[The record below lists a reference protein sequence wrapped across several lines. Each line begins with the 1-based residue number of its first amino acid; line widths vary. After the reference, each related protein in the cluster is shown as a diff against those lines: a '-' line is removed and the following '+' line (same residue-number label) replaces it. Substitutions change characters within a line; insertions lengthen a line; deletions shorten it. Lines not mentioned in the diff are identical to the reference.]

1 MSKLSEALQRKRR
14 GESARVMGFGTRA
27 SEKDRALLL
36 GVLAATTSEAAEALE
51 AGADFVAV
59 AAADADAAVAA
70 LGDLD
75 GLLGAQV
82 ASLAAEGIEPL
93 EGAGADFVLANPE
106 TATAGIVDSELGLVL
121 EADEAWEDAPL
132 RALAPLS
139 LDAALVRAPVA
150 TFTVAR
156 RISLARVA
164 TLCGA
169 PLLVT
174 VNPGVATADLTA
186 LRESGAG
193 GVVPPGGTPAS
204 ELAGLIEQIEAVPL
218 RSPRKRSEGGFAI
231 VPAPGAGGDSGGDAD
246 GDGEEIEEDD
256 D

>member
-14 GESARVMGFGTRA
+14 GESARTMGFGARA
-27 SEKDRALLL
+27 AGKDRALLL
-36 GVLAATTSEAAEALE
+36 GVLGASASESGEALE

-59 AAADADAAVAA
+59 AADDADAAVEA
-70 LGDLD
+70 LGELT
-75 GLLGAQV
+75 GLRGAQV
-82 ASLAAEGIEPL
+82 SSLEAAGIEPL
-93 EGAGADFVLANPE
+93 EEAGADFVVAKPD
-106 TATAGIVDSELGLVL
+106 TAAAGVVDSELGLVL

-139 LDAALVRAPVA
+139 LDAVLIKEPVERY
-150 TFTVAR
+150 TVAR

-174 VNPGVATADLTA
+174 VGTDVTSADLGA

-193 GVVPPGGTPAS
+193 GVVAPPGTPAS
-204 ELAGLIEQIEAVPL
+204 DLAGLIEQLEAVPL
-218 RSPRKRSEGGFAI
+218 TSARKRSEGGGFAI
-231 VPAPGAGGDSGGDAD
+231 VPATGAV
-246 GDGEEIEEDD
+246 GDGEEIEDD

>member
-14 GESARVMGFGTRA
+14 GEGARVMGFGARA
-27 SEKDRALLL
+27 TEKDRALLL
-36 GVLAATTSEAAEALE
+36 GVIGASASEAAEALE

-59 AAADADAAVAA
+59 AADDADAAVAA
-70 LGDLD
+70 LGELE
-75 GLLGAQV
+75 GLLGVEV

-93 EGAGADFVLANPE
+93 EQGGADFVVANPE
-106 TATAGIVDSELGLVL
+106 TAAASIVESEMGLVL

-139 LDAALVRAPVA
+139 LDAVLVRAPVA
-150 TFTVAR
+150 TYTVAR
-156 RISLARVA
+156 RISLARLA

-174 VNPGVATADLTA
+174 VTPGVSSADLGA

-193 GVVPPGGTPAS
+193 GVVAPGGTSAS
-204 ELAGLIEQIEAVPL
+204 EMAELIEQLEAVPP
-218 RSPRKRSEGGFAI
+218 RSPRRHSEGGFAL
-231 VPAPGAGGDSGGDAD
+231 VPASSGEGD
-246 GDGEEIEEDD
+246 DGEFEDD